1 MLDVGPDTGLD
12 GVAGDR
18 ARPPIGYRR
27 AMGDALPKLNIA
39 EDPTS
44 VPLRPAATVMLIRD
58 CVDADGVDDIEVF
71 MLRRTPKAAF
81 AAGQY
86 VFPGGR
92 VDLADGADGLEAICD
107 GLDDG
112 RASSILQIER
122 GGLAYWVA
130 AIRECFEEA
139 GVLLARRADVD
150 PTSSGSGSG
159 PRAGWASGLGD
170 AIAFDD
176 PETAGRFASA
186 RHRVHAGEL
195 SLAQL
200 CADEDLMLIT
210 DAIHY
215 VSHWITPVGEV
226 RRFDTRFF
234 VARAPQAQEPL
245 HDDAETVASLWVRPR
260 DALERCRAGELA
272 MLPPTIVNLE
282 FLLEF
287 NTADEALEAAASVP
301 TPAAVL
307 PKVSIDAEGRV
318 IALLLPG
325 DDGYDDD

>member
-1 MLDVGPDTGLD
+1 LGTVEGM
-12 GVAGDR
+12 GDR
-18 ARPPIGYRR
+18 
-27 AMGDALPKLNIA
+27 LPNLTIA
-39 EDPTS
+39 DDPAA

-58 CVDADGVDDIEVF
+58 SVDADGVDDIEVF

-92 VDLADGADGLEAICD
+92 VDLADGADGLEGICD
-107 GLDDG
+107 GLDDA

-122 GGLAYWVA
+122 GGLAFWVA

-139 GVLLARRADVD
+139 GVLLARRAAVD
-150 PTSSGSGSG
+150 PSSSGSGSG

-176 PETAGRFASA
+176 PVIARRFAES
-186 RHRVHAGEL
+186 RRRVHDGEL

-260 DALERCRAGELA
+260 EAIDRFRAGELA

-282 FLLEF
+282 FLLPF

-307 PKVSIDAEGRV
+307 PKIRVDAEGRV
-318 IALLLPG
+318 TALLMPG
-325 DDGYDDD
+325 DDGYDDE